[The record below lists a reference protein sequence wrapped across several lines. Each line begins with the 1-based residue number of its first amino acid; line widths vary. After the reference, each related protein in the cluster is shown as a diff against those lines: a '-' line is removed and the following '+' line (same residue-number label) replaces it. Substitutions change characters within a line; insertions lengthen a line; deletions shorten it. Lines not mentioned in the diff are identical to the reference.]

1 MQSFPI
7 TEAAVA
13 TIVSRDPV
21 PGVLV
26 LKRRANPWDPWSGH
40 YSFPGGRRDDGD
52 GSLLDTCLRETFEE
66 CGITLSTRHLVK
78 RYPVRRA
85 GNALDRPVPVT
96 TFLFELPEQPQIRL
110 QTTEISCHEWLD
122 LDYIADR
129 DNIIRR
135 PMSPRCPDVLFP
147 CLPATDGFVWGFT
160 YETLMMVIADR
171 YEALPRAVAAEP
183 RW

>member
-26 LKRRANPWDPWSGH
+26 LKRRANPRDPWSGH

-96 TFLFELPEQPQIRL
+96 TFLFELPEQPQIRRGAGK
-110 QTTEISCHEWLD
+110 H
-122 LDYIADR
+122 
-129 DNIIRR
+129 
-135 PMSPRCPDVLFP
+135 
-147 CLPATDGFVWGFT
+147 
-160 YETLMMVIADR
+160 
-171 YEALPRAVAAEP
+171 RARVG
-183 RW
+183 